1 MTRLQMSVAANGVL
15 VIAVAVLGIGIVRG
29 RVSSERA
36 YGSELGGV
44 GHAAEA
50 KGYYDRYLKT
60 RSTADLGMAANQ
72 LAYAGG
78 ELTVFG
84 ELTNAYPT
92 ASLGNVLAQLGAD
105 LSHRTTAAAV
115 MRQVAQILQYLPQK
129 LPTSGIPPT
138 TFNKDAANAFN
149 HLSPNSNL
157 FRKP

>member
-1 MTRLQMSVAANGVL
+1 MTRLQMSLAVNGIL
-15 VIAVAVLGIGIVRG
+15 IIAVAVLGIGIVRG

-50 KGYYDRYLKT
+50 KVYYDRYLKT
-60 RSTADLGMAANQ
+60 RSSVDLGMASNQ

-78 ELTVFG
+78 ELTAFG
-84 ELTNAYPT
+84 ELTHAYPT
-92 ASLGNVLAQLGAD
+92 ASLGSVLAQLGAH

-115 MRQVAQILQYLPQK
+115 MRQVAHILQHLPQK
-129 LPTSGIPPT
+129 IPTSGIPVT

-149 HLSPNSNL
+149 HLSPNSKL
-157 FRKP
+157 FGKP